1 MRIIV
6 VVFVFLFFS
15 FMQPAIALTKC
26 TLEGKVS
33 YKVGPCPKNASS
45 KYWVN
50 NKFVEKNKLQ
60 KKRQKN
66 STLSEESFKRIN
78 TPVVRREDESEEEF
92 DLEEQEKVR
101 KPKKMQVSNEAA
113 HFQLKKVDQEES
125 DTPKVNVPQS
135 HEYVNDRL
143 SEMQKKLDQHNK
155 ELQQLQQH

>member
-1 MRIIV
+1 MRII

-26 TLEGKVS
+26 ILEGKVS

-50 NKFVEKNKLQ
+50 NKFVEESKLHKN
-60 KKRQKN
+60 RQKN
-66 STLSEESFKRIN
+66 STLSEESFKRMN
-78 TPVVRREDESEEEF
+78 TPIVRREDESEEEF
-92 DLEEQEKVR
+92 DIEEQEQAR
-101 KPKKMQVSNEAA
+101 KPKKMQVSNETA
-113 HFQLKKVDQEES
+113 HFQLKKVDNEK
-125 DTPKVNVPQS
+125 DNAPKVNVPQS
-135 HEYVNDRL
+135 HEYVNDKL